1 MRVVSVTRTRKE
13 LIVHVTFG
21 SHPPNPCRKRIESC
35 RMQLKRP
42 SSTVNSS
49 YAPAQ
54 PLLKRRKS
62 GSLSP
67 NLRDNSPPDDSSRVP
82 LKVYIIEAKLDAQ
95 TLSELVS
102 IVESRAEH
110 DREPADN
117 TSGTAERLLLELAPD
132 VQQADVV
139 VTAIQMRRRL
149 ERHLD
154 SKLAVGSIFYPSL
167 NGPLDLSV
175 IYRVRKS

>member
-1 MRVVSVTRTRKE
+1 
-13 LIVHVTFG
+13 
-21 SHPPNPCRKRIESC
+21 
-35 RMQLKRP
+35 MQLKRP
-42 SSTVNSS
+42 STTVNSS
-49 YAPAQ
+49 YVLAQ

-67 NLRDNSPPDDSSRVP
+67 NPRDNLSHDNSQVS
-82 LKVYIIEAKLDAQ
+82 LKVHIIEAKLDAQ

-102 IVESRAEH
+102 IVEGCMEH
-110 DREPADN
+110 NRKPADN
-117 TSGTAERLLLELAPD
+117 ASGTAERLMVALAPD

-167 NGPLDLSV
+167 NGDLSA
-175 IYRVRKS
+175 IFRVRKP